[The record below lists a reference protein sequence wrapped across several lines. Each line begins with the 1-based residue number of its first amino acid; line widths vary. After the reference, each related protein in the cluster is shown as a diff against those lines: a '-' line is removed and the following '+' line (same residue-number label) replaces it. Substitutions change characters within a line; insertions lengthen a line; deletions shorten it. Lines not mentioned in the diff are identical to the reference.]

1 MSQQHQ
7 MNMAG
12 MGGPVGGPQMNAGTP
27 GNSGDVMSQNVTVK
41 RLNTAIY
48 DYLLRNGLFDI
59 ARTFSKQMDV
69 EQKQEGKPSPN
80 QRGQQSNGVDDGMDV
95 DSKDTLIHGKPAD
108 LALGAIE
115 ADFLKDWWCQ
125 FWEIW
130 NGHRK
135 PKAAPAQ
142 TQQYIAAQRMAMQGR
157 VNIMMNG
164 NGAPNMRGYN
174 GMVPGVNNGVAMQND
189 LKRAAMQNQQRMW
202 VPQNLSVWIDSLLT
216 VAGRPN
222 NNSR

>member
-1 MSQQHQ
+1 

-27 GNSGDVMSQNVTVK
+27 GNSGDVISQTITMK

-48 DYLLRNGLFDI
+48 DYMLRNGHWDI
-59 ARTFSKQMDV
+59 ARSFSKQADV
-69 EQKQEGKPSPN
+69 EVKQEGKPSPN
-80 QRGQQSNGVDDGMDV
+80 QRAQQANGVDDGMDV
-95 DSKDTLIHGKPAD
+95 DSKETINGKPSD
-108 LALGAIE
+108 LPLGAID

-142 TQQYIAAQRMAMQGR
+142 TQQYIAAQRMALQGR
-157 VNIMMNG
+157 VNMLNG

-189 LKRAAMQNQQRMW
+189 LKRAAMQNQQRMC
-202 VPQNLSVWIDSLLT
+202 VAQNSNL
-216 VAGRPN
+216 
-222 NNSR
+222 